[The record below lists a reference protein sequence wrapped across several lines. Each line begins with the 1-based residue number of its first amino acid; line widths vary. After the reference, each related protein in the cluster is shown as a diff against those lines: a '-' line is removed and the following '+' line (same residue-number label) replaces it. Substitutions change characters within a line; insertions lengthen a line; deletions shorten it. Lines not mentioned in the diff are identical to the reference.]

1 MGIYAALGV
10 SLVIMFFIT
19 GAVVGPFAY
28 FASKSLHHKT
38 ITSIVYAP
46 VSFFETAPPGWI
58 MNGFSKDIDTVDN
71 TTSDSL
77 RVLLLSSASII
88 GSFVLIATI
97 VPRFLVAVG
106 VIVVVH
112 YIFAL
117 HYRASVRKLKR
128 LDSILQSSL
137 YAHFSESLTG
147 LTTIRAC
154 GETERFRKESEDQMN
169 IENRFVF
176 TLPDCVRCI
185 DLPAPGSLADG
196 REPALDRYPN

>member
-1 MGIYAALGV
+1 
-10 SLVIMFFIT
+10 
-19 GAVVGPFAY
+19 
-28 FASKSLHHKT
+28 
-38 ITSIVYAP
+38 
-46 VSFFETAPPGWI
+46 

-71 TTSDSL
+71 TKSDSL
-77 RVLLLSSASII
+77 RVFLLSSASII

-106 VIVVVH
+106 VIAVVH
-112 YIFAL
+112 YIFAS
-117 HYRASVRKLKR
+117 YCRASVRKLKR

-147 LTTIRAC
+147 LTTIRAY